1 MSVDAAR
8 RSLTLL
14 LPARA
19 RLAGALDQ
27 VPVLARI
34 LARGDGTPTD
44 AGDEAQLQRVFD
56 ILPRGLPVAAL
67 TREHDCADAGHA
79 MWLRADPAHVR
90 VDLGAGRMLAC
101 GELGL
106 AREEVEALLQPLKPV
121 FGDAGCP
128 ISAGA
133 PSRWYVTL
141 PRDAKLPGFVAPHRV
156 LGDDIFAHLPEG
168 ELGRRWRGLMNEAQ
182 VILHHHPLNAQRI
195 AQGKLP
201 VNSLWFWGAG
211 ILPDHVRCHHVAVC
225 SDDLLLAVLAKRA
238 GARHHQLPLRPEA
251 ASLVSGALF
260 DLRRVRAIE
269 ALDKDW
275 ITPAIHAL
283 ARGAVECL
291 QLDFSDGRCWRYRHA
306 NRWRFWRRPPAAW
319 A

>member
-1 MSVDAAR
+1 
-8 RSLTLL
+8 
-14 LPARA
+14 
-19 RLAGALDQ
+19 

-182 VILHHHPLNAQRI
+182 VILHNHPLNAQRI

-211 ILPDHVRCHHVAVC
+211 ILPDHVA
-225 SDDLLLAVLAKRA
+225 
-238 GARHHQLPLRPEA
+238 LPP
-251 ASLVSGALF
+251 
-260 DLRRVRAIE
+260 RRGMQR
-269 ALDKDW
+269 
-275 ITPAIHAL
+275 
-283 ARGAVECL
+283 
-291 QLDFSDGRCWRYRHA
+291 
-306 NRWRFWRRPPAAW
+306 
-319 A
+319 